1 MATER
6 SEAHV
11 TPMFTFDEIK
21 ASMTWL
27 ERLAAL
33 KMISWA
39 RREIPKM
46 LSGYK
51 TYIVAIG
58 MIAKG
63 IWQLTEGDF
72 QGGFQ
77 TIMEGLGFA
86 AVRHGIAS
94 L

>member
-1 MATER
+1 MT
-6 SEAHV
+6 
-11 TPMFTFDEIK
+11 TIDEIK
-21 ASMTWL
+21 RSMTWL
-27 ERLAAL
+27 ERIAAL
-33 KMISWA
+33 KLVWWA

-63 IWQLTEGDF
+63 IWQITQGDVN
-72 QGGFQ
+72 GGFQ
-77 TIMEGLGFA
+77 SIMEGLGFA
-86 AVRHGIAS
+86 AVRSSIAS